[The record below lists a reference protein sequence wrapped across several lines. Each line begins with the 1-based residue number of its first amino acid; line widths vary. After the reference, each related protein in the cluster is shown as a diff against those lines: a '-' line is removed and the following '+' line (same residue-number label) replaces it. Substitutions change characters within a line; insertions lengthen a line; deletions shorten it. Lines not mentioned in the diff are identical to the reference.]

1 MTMAPRFD
9 RGSGRRVRLNGRG
22 HGDVDPSG
30 PAATEARLRDE
41 LRQARERLALL
52 DEAGLRIGTTLDCDR
67 TCAELADFLVPL
79 LAEVAVVELL
89 PAESVRG
96 RTLSAPGVQRLRRTA
111 VACTPEQPE
120 QPAVGRDRKYE
131 PESAVVHC
139 LLSGEPVLRQPLPTE
154 GLHPPSPGTP
164 PPAPVGGGGSPEGR
178 TVLTVPLCAREQ
190 VLGVL
195 TLERTGDAGFTEHEM
210 AMAWDVARRAAPDID
225 SALRYARSQGVTL
238 ELQRALLTEP
248 GSPHPSLELAS
259 RYLPSGSS
267 AVVGGDWFETVRLS
281 YGRTLLVIGDV
292 MGHGVEAAV
301 DMSNYRAM
309 LRYVAGTDLPPHR
322 ILRQVDDLIAQ
333 GGTVRPATCLLVLVD
348 PTRGRATY
356 AGAGHLPP
364 VLFGADG
371 SVELVEVPTG
381 PPLGTGFGGYE
392 SVTRALRPD
401 QVLLLYTDGLVE
413 RRGEDIDRSLDRVA
427 RLRLPVA
434 GPLDDLLDVVLAGL
448 VPQSAEDDIA
458 VVAARVR
465 SRPPGAALTAPPQAP
480 AQLPVQAP
488 APAPVPVPVP
498 ERR

>member
-1 MTMAPRFD
+1 VTMAPRFD

-22 HGDVDPSG
+22 HGDVEPTG
-30 PAATEARLRDE
+30 PTAGDDRLKDE

-52 DEAGLRIGTTLDCDR
+52 DDAGLRIGTTLDCDR

-96 RTLSAPGVQRLRRTA
+96 RTLAVPGVQRLRRTA
-111 VACTPEQPE
+111 VAIGPEQPDRSPRRE
-120 QPAVGRDRKYE
+120 QPAVGQECKYE
-131 PESAVVHC
+131 PESAVVRC
-139 LLSGEPVLRQPLPTE
+139 LLSGEPVLRQPLPAE

-164 PPAPVGGGGSPEGR
+164 PADHGGPPDGR

-195 TLERTGDAGFTEHEM
+195 TLERTGEAGFTEHEI
-210 AMAWDVARRAAPDID
+210 AMARDVARRAAPDID
-225 SALRYARSQGVTL
+225 SALRYARSQNVTL

-333 GGTVRPATCLLVLVD
+333 AGTARPATCLLVLVD

-364 VLFGADG
+364 ALFGADG
-371 SVELVEVPTG
+371 GVELIEVPTG

-392 SVTRALRPD
+392 SVTRELRPD

-413 RRGEDIDRSLDRVA
+413 RRGEDIDCSLDRVT
-427 RLRLPVA
+427 RLRLPVT
-434 GPLDDLLDVVLAGL
+434 GPLDDLLDLVLSGL

-465 SRPPGAALTAPPQAP
+465 SRPPGAALTAAPRAQNPAP
-480 AQLPVQAP
+480 AQGPPP
-488 APAPVPVPVP
+488 AP